1 MVGSHS
7 LDGRST
13 VSLRGLSL
21 NELDDFAGALEDI
34 ARLQVVGM
42 AGTVRM
48 CLADSDEVILQSY
61 GYLRLAKVGLSST
74 GFLCLSR
81 GVSGFFL
88 EEEWRFLNLQS

>member
-1 MVGSHS
+1 MVNSRS

-48 CLADSDEVILQSY
+48 CLADSDEVIIQSY
-61 GYLRLAKVGLSST
+61 GYLRLAKVGLSS
-74 GFLCLSR
+74 
-81 GVSGFFL
+81 
-88 EEEWRFLNLQS
+88 